1 MEKKVIGF
9 LSDLNIKDDAVGL
22 CKGLVLSHNI
32 NSTIIDI
39 SHNVTPFDIEEGGM
53 YLADVP
59 SHFPRES
66 IMICV
71 VFPETGTTLD
81 SIVVRNEKD
90 QFFVAPNN
98 GLLTRALMNCSA
110 KEAYRITKIELP
122 DAMNSSFYG
131 RDLLVKGAALLSA
144 GKTMEDLG
152 EKIANSEIVMLQQEE
167 AKVIGSSSMI
177 EARIDIIDKNFGNI
191 WTNVDFAKI
200 NELGIKDGHVL
211 SVNSSDL
218 NEKIEL
224 PFLKSFG
231 FTEKGKS
238 LAYINSRGKVAF
250 GINQGNFAE
259 KYKIKRGEAISI
271 SYNVEH

>member
-32 NSTIIDI
+32 HSTIVDI

-59 SHFPRES
+59 AHFPEGS
-66 IMICV
+66 IIICV

-81 SIVVRNEKD
+81 SIIVRNEKN

-98 GLLTRALMNCSA
+98 GLLTRALMNCPV

-144 GKTMEDLG
+144 GNSMEDLG
-152 EKIANSEIVMLQQEE
+152 EKMANDEIVLLQQEE
-167 AKVIGSSSMI
+167 AKVVGSSLI
-177 EARIDIIDKNFGNI
+177 EARIDIVDKNFGNI
-191 WTNVDFAKI
+191 WTNVDFSKI

-211 SVNSSDL
+211 SVGSNGS

-250 GINQGNFAE
+250 GINQGNFAQ
-259 KYKIKRGEAISI
+259 KYNIKRGEAISI
-271 SYNVEH
+271 SYNIEN